1 MLYIIKQLL
10 CKLVPSK
17 PRYRNCVYFNLKKE
31 CKPVEVP
38 LLNFL
43 KINAKIERLKQEEE
57 ATKATLEAKKEV
69 AKSALR

>member
-1 MLYIIKQLL
+1 LLYVAKQLP

-17 PRYRNCVYFNLKKE
+17 LRYSNCVYFNLKKE
-31 CKPVEVP
+31 CKPVEV
-38 LLNFL
+38 LLLDFL

-57 ATKATLEAKKEV
+57 ATKATLEAKEEV